1 MAEGA
6 GRLFKGRRRSIS
18 RRFARK
24 REVSGEGADLER
36 TCRPRAE
43 GSSPRSNEPA
53 RRRPGVVR
61 RDAARRRVAPAPGDC
76 RGALFWGRVCNI
88 SPRGRGWRA
97 ARHSERTSDAYRIHT
112 RRPLSASRTSH
123 LATRARDRT
132 LPRAR
137 ITPSWTRRWSSC
149 PPSPPLPPRSR
160 RARPRTS
167 EAPPPIEIASTRESA
182 RLSAVTA
189 SPPRRARSRWRPSA
203 TLSRLSR
210 NPTAPPRPAA
220 RRCSW
225 SASRRDA
232 TRRSGRDS
240 SPSSR
245 IMRDGVAQRN
255 YGNGGSWP
263 EAAEARRRGRCPRC
277 DADTSEAA
285 ARAEREGI
293 KVDPMGDPV
302 EQARFG
308 QHPLG
313 WCESCAEGEQAPRRQ
328 RRVLILNE
336 AEDDRESRSG
346 GGGRARDGEGDG
358 AEADGY
364 PSARS
369 AQLCAGSRI
378 ADRTDRRSNL
388 DR

>member
-1 MAEGA
+1 MGRFFGA
-6 GRLFKGRRRSIS
+6 ASATFH
-18 RRFARK
+18 
-24 REVSGEGADLER
+24 REDVAG
-36 TCRPRAE
+36 
-43 GSSPRSNEPA
+43 A
-53 RRRPGVVR
+53 RRATVSEHQMRTVSTRDGPCPPPG
-61 RDAARRRVAPAPGDC
+61 
-76 RGALFWGRVCNI
+76 
-88 SPRGRGWRA
+88 RA
-97 ARHSERTSDAYRIHT
+97 TSR
-112 RRPLSASRTSH
+112 
-123 LATRARDRT
+123 RARDRT

-220 RRCSW
+220 RRCSR

-232 TRRSGRDS
+232 TRRSGRVQS
-240 SPSSR
+240 VLGCARPR
-245 IMRDGVAQRN
+245 AQRN

-313 WCESCAEGEQAPRRQ
+313 WCESCAEENRLLD
-328 RRVLILNE
+328 V
-336 AEDDRESRSG
+336 SG
-346 GGGRARDGEGDG
+346 GF
-358 AEADGY
+358 
-364 PSARS
+364 
-369 AQLCAGSRI
+369 
-378 ADRTDRRSNL
+378 
-388 DR
+388 